1 MAERRM
7 FSAKVVCSDAFM
19 SLPKS
24 AQALYFQICMRAD
37 DDGFL
42 NNSWQIVKSSDA
54 RPADLRTLIS
64 KRFLLEFPG
73 GIILIKHWRMA
84 NSLKRDRAKPPLYP
98 AIAASVYI
106 KQNKSYTDHPVEG
119 CQTLMEYK
127 AGYLV
132 TQDQHRNP
140 DGIQTESQKESN
152 GIHLESGWNPKRI
165 EENRTEENRREENR
179 TEGAWESTRGDQ
191 PSPESIVK
199 MFFTTRREIAPDPM
213 PAQLVDKAKALLDR
227 GVTKE
232 QFENVFKI
240 SRHGFLSGDNK
251 SGWKATAGWILDPD
265 NFAKVQSGQY
275 GSTPAARMAD
285 WVDMGTAGLGQ
296 LEREAIA
303 RMLREQE
310 EEGNSV

>member
-19 SLPKS
+19 ALPKS
-24 AQALYFQICMRAD
+24 AQALYLQICMRAD

-42 NNSWQIVKSSDA
+42 NNAGQIVKSAGSK
-54 RPADLRTLIS
+54 PGDLRTLIT
-64 KRFLLEFPG
+64 KRFLLEFQD
-73 GIILIKHWRMA
+73 GIILVKHWRMA
-84 NSLKRDRAKPPLYP
+84 NSLKRDRAKPPVYP
-98 AIAASVYI
+98 AAAASVYI
-106 KQNKSYTDHPVEG
+106 KPNKSYTDHPVEG
-119 CQTLMEYK
+119 CQTLLEHK
-127 AGYLV
+127 TGYLD
-132 TQDQHRNP
+132 TPEPSRNP
-140 DGIQTESQKESN
+140 SGIQPESNWNSN
-152 GIHLESGWNPKRI
+152 GIHSESTRNPKRI

-285 WVDMGTAGLGQ
+285 RVDMGTAGLGQ

>member
-19 SLPKS
+19 ALPKS
-24 AQALYFQICMRAD
+24 AQALYLQICMRAD

-42 NNSWQIVKSSDA
+42 NNAGQIVKSAGSK
-54 RPADLRTLIS
+54 PGDLRTLIT
-64 KRFLLEFPG
+64 KRFLLEFQD
-73 GIILIKHWRMA
+73 GIILVKHWRMA
-84 NSLKRDRAKPPLYP
+84 NSLKRDRAKPPVYP
-98 AIAASVYI
+98 AAAASVYI
-106 KQNKSYTDHPVEG
+106 KPNKSYTDHPVEG
-119 CQTLMEYK
+119 CQTLLEYK
-127 AGYLV
+127 TGYLD
-132 TQDQHRNP
+132 TPEPSRNP
-140 DGIQTESQKESN
+140 SGIQPESNWNSN
-152 GIHLESGWNPKRI
+152 GIHSESTRNPKRI
-165 EENRTEENRREENR
+165 EENRTEENRSEENR

-285 WVDMGTAGLGQ
+285 RVDMGTAGLGQ